1 VSSEKKKGASRK
13 PAAKKQTSRRARGFN
28 WKVSEWPPGVF
39 KILRWLRGGLILAAL
54 GVMLNFA
61 GQWLMIQLD
70 KPVTSVKI
78 RGEFLLVSRQ
88 QVADQVYEAMGSSF
102 MTLKLDNIKAQLE
115 RQPWIDRVRVE
126 RRWPDQLEVT
136 VIEHKPIARWGA
148 SDALNHR
155 GEVIELKQA
164 QDERVQQ
171 LLQGL
176 PRLSGLSGMEAEVM
190 EQYQTLSK
198 MLSERGLVLAQLQM
212 DATRSWSATLEDG
225 TEINIGREQVAARAK
240 RFLKVYERQLKQ
252 RWAELDRI
260 DLRYFNGVAVHWRQA
275 Q

>member
-1 VSSEKKKGASRK
+1 
-13 PAAKKQTSRRARGFN
+13 
-28 WKVSEWPPGVF
+28 
-39 KILRWLRGGLILAAL
+39 
-54 GVMLNFA
+54 
-61 GQWLMIQLD
+61 MIQLD